1 MAGKSEGNWWE
12 FYGIRYAQGTVV
24 GGMIV
29 YFLFSQNEN
38 LKKILFLPAQA
49 SEFGLSHLILLAIY
63 GLTYCYLASAPI
75 LVMHAGRGLLFKSPT
90 NPTPLKDIGFRVIG
104 FLAIALPLPICF
116 LATRGYSQ
124 LTEAIA
130 LLIYSSSL
138 AIQVVLLADIFYIR
152 WKETIDYS
160 VAIIKKRELPE
171 FAGYVE
177 SYKHL
182 REHGN
187 SFFIV
192 FLEFILAIPIFFFV
206 SNPSV
211 DAEESVRSLFMI
223 IFVWVLPAAGIWGF
237 GNKLENNLQT
247 MKVLNKTSAED

>member
-1 MAGKSEGNWWE
+1 
-12 FYGIRYAQGTVV
+12 
-24 GGMIV
+24 
-29 YFLFSQNEN
+29 
-38 LKKILFLPAQA
+38 
-49 SEFGLSHLILLAIY
+49 LLAIY
-63 GLTYCYLASAPI
+63 GLTYCYVASAPI

-90 NPTPLKDIGFRVIG
+90 NPTPQKGIVFRAIG
-104 FLAIALPLPICF
+104 FLAIALPLPIYF
-116 LATRGYSQ
+116 LTTRGCSQ

-130 LLIYSSSL
+130 LLIYSLSI
-138 AIQVVLLADIFYIR
+138 AFQIVILADIFYFR

-206 SNPSV
+206 SNPIV
-211 DAEESVRSLFMI
+211 DAEDSVRRLFMI
-223 IFVWVLPAAGIWGF
+223 IFVWVIPAAGIWAF
-237 GNKLENNLQT
+237 GNKLEKNLQT
-247 MKVLNKTSAED
+247 MD